1 MYSAPTPFL
10 FAHRY
15 IYINI
20 KKPILSSSLA
30 MLLSALALQASAE
43 TGNEKVYRLGEI
55 LVSERYLNPEIGSSY
70 QITRDDFERTGARS
84 LEEALKELPSLHV
97 RNGADGTPRIDIRGL
112 RTRQIKLLVNGIP
125 FNSADDG
132 QFDPTLIPTFAIGRI
147 QVQAG
152 ASSVL
157 YGDGGLSGVID
168 LQTRGAFDGF
178 KSGGQAEFGSDH
190 FWQTNAYMGYA
201 DGTNDFFAAVGVRAR
216 DAFPM
221 SNDFNSSIPASLGNY
236 QNDDDRNNSDNWRS
250 NIVSSYSRQLT
261 EKLRVGVFMSHVEG
275 HYGKPPSVLD
285 CAGNSPTCAGNFG
298 DDPFAATTRYERME
312 QQRGTSIQLV
322 SDYDFSYNWHGRLA
336 LFSNT
341 LKENTASYDNDSYR
355 DLVRRGAFDEDS
367 RTQMRGVH
375 AQLDGVITETG
386 TKVGLSINSRNELYD
401 VKGISCDNASNASTQ
416 TCVKS
421 GGLSAPS
428 SSGTKKFNYSPL
440 DVNRD
445 IRVTSYAMELRQPVS
460 DTLELL
466 AGVGYHQ
473 LDKDGGSDESE
484 YSGQIG
490 FSQQLTSVTS
500 LYGTLARKAGAPTI
514 RQLYEP
520 SKNDNS
526 NGNPVLKFE
535 RADHVEFGIKN
546 EWSQA
551 LLDIAVY
558 QSRIHD
564 FIEKQDLNGNT
575 NGGNQSVNN
584 DLYVFHGI
592 DVNGVY
598 QATDALTLRGSLGLI
613 RARDESDNAPTERL
627 QYRPTHKIN
636 LGAEYRFLGN
646 WLLSGQYQRVA
657 GQAYFNKD
665 DAADYR
671 YLDSF
676 ELVSA
681 RLRYLLPKQMG
692 TIYLG
697 ADNLLDEEYETSYGF
712 PQPGRFFYVGTQLN
726 W

>member
-15 IYINI
+15 IYKNI
-20 KKPILSSSLA
+20 KKPILTSSLT
-30 MLLSALALQASAE
+30 MLLSALSMQASAE
-43 TGNEKVYRLGEI
+43 TGNEEVYRLGEI

-70 QITRDDFERTGARS
+70 QITRDDFERTGART
-84 LEEALKELPSLHV
+84 LEEALKEIPSLHV

-190 FWQTNAYMGYA
+190 FWQTNAYTGYG

-221 SNDFNSSIPASLGNY
+221 SNDFNSTIPASTNNY
-236 QNDDDRNNSDNWRS
+236 QNDDDRNNSDNRRS
-250 NIVSSYSRQLT
+250 NVFTSYSRQLT
-261 EKLRVGVFMSHVEG
+261 EKLRVGVFLSHVEG

-285 CAGNSPTCAGNFG
+285 CAGGSPTCAGSFG
-298 DDPFAATTRYERME
+298 DDPFAATTRYERVE
-312 QQRGTSIQLV
+312 QQRGTSVQLV
-322 SDYDFSYNWHGRLA
+322 TDYDFNTNWHGRLA

-367 RTQMRGVH
+367 RTQMRGFH

-401 VKGISCDNASNASTQ
+401 VDGISCDNASNASTQ

-421 GGLSAPS
+421 GGRTEPS
-428 SSGTKKFNYSPL
+428 SGGTKQFNYSPL
-440 DVNRD
+440 KVNRD
-445 IRVTSYAMELRQPVS
+445 IRVTSYAVELRQPVNEN
-460 DTLELL
+460 LELL
-466 AGVGYHQ
+466 AGVGYHR
-473 LDKDGGSDESE
+473 LDKDGGSNESE

-500 LYGTLARKAGAPTI
+500 LYGTMARKAGAPTI

-520 SKNDNS
+520 SKNNNP
-526 NGNPVLKFE
+526 NGNPDLKFE
-535 RADHVEFGIKN
+535 RADHLEFGLKN
-546 EWSQA
+546 QWDRA
-551 LLDIAVY
+551 LLDVAVY

-564 FIEKQDLNGNT
+564 FIEKQDT
-575 NGGNQSVNN
+575 NAGNQSVNN
-584 DLYVFHGI
+584 DLYVFRGI
-592 DVNGVY
+592 DINGVY

-665 DAADYR
+665 NAADYR

-692 TIYLG
+692 TIYFG

-712 PQPGRFFYVGTQLN
+712 PQPGRFVYVGTQLN

>member
-1 MYSAPTPFL
+1 MHSASKHYF
-10 FAHRY
+10 FAPRY
-15 IYINI
+15 IYENI
-20 KKPILSSSLA
+20 KKPTLTGSLA
-30 MLLSALALQASAE
+30 ILLSALALQASAE
-43 TGNEKVYRLGEI
+43 TGNEEVYRLGEI
-55 LVSERYLNPEIGSSY
+55 LVSERYLDPEIGSSY
-70 QITRDDFERTGARS
+70 QITRDDFDRTGARS
-84 LEEALKELPSLHV
+84 LEEALKEIPSLHV

-190 FWQTNAYMGYA
+190 FWQTNAYMGYG

-221 SNDFNSSIPASLGNY
+221 SNDFNSSIPSSRDNY
-236 QNDDDRNNSDNWRS
+236 QNDDDRNNSDSRRS
-250 NIVSSYSRQLT
+250 NIFTSYSRQLT
-261 EKLRVGVFMSHVEG
+261 EKLRVGVFLSHVEG

-285 CAGNSPTCAGNFG
+285 CWKKDDKGSAACFTNG
-298 DDPFAATTRYERME
+298 DEFAAGTSYERVE
-312 QQRGTSIQLV
+312 QQRGTTVQLV
-322 SDYDFSYNWHGRLA
+322 TDYDFNTNWHGRLA

-341 LKENTASYDNDSYR
+341 LKENTVNYNDNSYATLSGN
-355 DLVRRGAFDEDS
+355 GAFDENS
-367 RTQMRGVH
+367 RMQVSGFH
-375 AQLDGVITETG
+375 SQLDGVLEPTG
-386 TKVGLSINSRNELYD
+386 TKIGLSLNSRKEAYDVDGYEINSKNEKNPLY
-401 VKGISCDNASNASTQ
+401 
-416 TCVKS
+416 
-421 GGLSAPS
+421 
-428 SSGTKKFNYSPL
+428 
-440 DVNRD
+440 VNRD
-445 IRVTSYAMELRQPVS
+445 IRVSSYAVELRQPVNQ
-460 DTLELL
+460 TLELL
-466 AGVGYHQ
+466 AGVGYHR
-473 LDKDGGSDESE
+473 LDKDGGSNESE

-500 LYGTLARKAGAPTI
+500 LYGTLARKAGAPSI

-520 SKNDNS
+520 KKGSNL
-526 NGNPVLKFE
+526 NGNPDLKFE
-535 RADHVEFGIKN
+535 RADHLEFGLKN
-546 EWSQA
+546 QWDRAA
-551 LLDIAVY
+551 LDVAIY
-558 QSRIHD
+558 QSRVHD
-564 FIEKQDLNGNT
+564 FIEKQKT
-575 NGGNQSVNN
+575 NVGNQSVNN
-584 DLYVFHGI
+584 DLYVFQGI

-598 QATDALTLRGSLGLI
+598 EATDALTLRGSLGLI

-712 PQPGRFFYVGTQLN
+712 PQPGRFVYVGTQLN